1 MMMKFVTSSD
11 TYRMV
16 SSKGMKCLQ
25 GHHIS
30 LGTLISYILFK
41 LKLKLC
47 DILRFGYIA
56 EISTLI
62 RE

>member
-1 MMMKFVTSSD
+1 MMKFVTSSD

-30 LGTLISYILFK
+30 VVSSLAMK

-47 DILRFGYIA
+47 DILRYGFIP